1 MSKFVKIAA
10 GEKIFSLPWFKVN
23 AEKLFLKNKKILQI
37 LGFKPNQIPS
47 PVEFTKRFTDML
59 KDPKFQ
65 DVVFAIAIELRD
77 EYGNYLLKDVN
88 GLPLSITPEQMFKD
102 INYYYTTQGT
112 KLPGKPGGSIAA
124 GAYQSILFPEP
135 RKEILPK
142 DNVLESTIAKLKSIT
157 STPGF
162 DKKKPEEKKRILENL
177 VKEVAGQN
185 SPLVKFIDDNKL
197 IP

>member
-10 GEKIFSLPWFKVN
+10 GEKIFSLPWFKAN
-23 AEKLFLKNKKILQI
+23 AEKLFNKNKLILRK
-37 LGFKPNQIPS
+37 LGFKENVIPN

-77 EYGNYLLKDVN
+77 ENGNYLLKDVN

-102 INYYYTTQGT
+102 INYYYTTKCT
-112 KLPGKPGGSIAA
+112 KLPRKPGGSIAS

-162 DKKKPEEKKRILENL
+162 DKKTPAEKKRILENL

-197 IP
+197 VP

>member
-10 GEKIFSLPWFKVN
+10 GEKIFSLPWFKAN
-23 AEKLFLKNKKILQI
+23 AEKLFIKNKLILGK
-37 LGFKPNQIPS
+37 LGFKNAIPS

-77 EYGNYLLKDVN
+77 ENGNYLLKDVN

-162 DKKKPEEKKRILENL
+162 DKKTPKEKTRILENL

-197 IP
+197 VP